1 MNIFDIIICLLLIL
15 GFIIGFK
22 NGVVR
27 QGISLAGIII
37 IFVIAYFL
45 KGFIGNFLCINLPFF
60 NYFGPLKGLTTINII
75 VYQLIAFL
83 LVFTVL
89 LFIYIVIVKI
99 SKVLEK
105 VVDATIIFWLPSK
118 LLGGFLCFI
127 EVYVIIYAAI
137 LFLSVP
143 LSTNSYFHNSKG
155 VNIVLYETPFLGK
168 TKFAKSVKN
177 ISTLTNDIKKEK
189 ISKEAANKK
198 ILVILVENNVID
210 IDTVNKLNEQNKLK
224 IKGLKKY

>member
-1 MNIFDIIICLLLIL
+1 MNIFDIMICLLLII

-37 IFVIAYFL
+37 IFIIAYFL
-45 KGFIGNFLCINLPFF
+45 KGYIGNFLCINLPFF

-127 EVYVIIYAAI
+127 EVYIIIYAVI

-143 LSTNSYFHNSKG
+143 LSTNPYFHNSKG

-177 ISTLTNDIKKEK
+177 ISTLTNNIKKEK
-189 ISKEAANKK
+189 ISKEDANKK
-198 ILVILVENNVID
+198 ILVVLVENNVID

>member
-137 LFLSVP
+137 LL
-143 LSTNSYFHNSKG
+143 L
-155 VNIVLYETPFLGK
+155 
-168 TKFAKSVKN
+168 
-177 ISTLTNDIKKEK
+177 
-189 ISKEAANKK
+189 
-198 ILVILVENNVID
+198 ILFIPPYLLELFILMFSI
-210 IDTVNKLNEQNKLK
+210 
-224 IKGLKKY
+224 Y

>member
-89 LFIYIVIVKI
+89 LLIYIVIVKI

-127 EVYVIIYAAI
+127 EVYVIIYAVI